1 MNSLIKCRE
10 DIFLIK
16 DYMCDDCHHVLVC
29 DRIKVL
35 DKFNDDNKGFIN
47 IDITMDDCKDFMPVE
62 KDG

>member
-1 MNSLIKCRE
+1 
-10 DIFLIK
+10 
-16 DYMCDDCHHVLVC
+16 MCDDCHHVLVC

-62 KDG
+62 KEG